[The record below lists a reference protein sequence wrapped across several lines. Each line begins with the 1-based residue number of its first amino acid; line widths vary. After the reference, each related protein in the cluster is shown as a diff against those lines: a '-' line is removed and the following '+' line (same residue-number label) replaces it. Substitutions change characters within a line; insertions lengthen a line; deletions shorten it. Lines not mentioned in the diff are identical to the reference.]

1 MLDSAS
7 PTAPPAT
14 PDEVLAQ
21 FDEDRGPVDLTDL
34 METLRNGAA
43 GRNAE
48 AWKPDLLA
56 AEIRAYTGAQSP
68 WGTYFGPRFS
78 ATYAD
83 GEVVDSPPLT
93 AVDEAALQVWRR
105 RAHALTAP
113 QLKAHYAD
121 LVWDL
126 GPKIGPKPK
135 REPEFA
141 RLAIGGY
148 RAAAADPREQR
159 LHAFAHLRR
168 AFSLAIQLDDRAAV
182 DAVRDEIL
190 ATHRAAIATGEL
202 WWQAYDIL
210 TAQRKSGLTEEER
223 AQLIADLE
231 GVLAGY
237 ADASDSER
245 FDIHFVERTG
255 ERLLRHYRQARQAAD
270 EKRIHAIIARAREH
284 HAGRAEA
291 LAASSVLNDS
301 MDAYRK
307 AGLMDDVERIRRL
320 KQAKVRESR
329 DQMAEIRQE
338 VRISFDEVEAFRA
351 RIVEGSVV
359 DAMARIGAEFML
371 RRNLLEEQ
379 LAAIE
384 DAAPLMSMIPQQII
398 GDVHVVATVG
408 SVEDDPYGRVL
419 RQAHFSLTMNTPWL
433 AWALEAAIERYQL
446 DAGHFVAWGNRAGL
460 FGDGALLADGIEA
473 WFAGDHVKAVH
484 VLVPQIERGF
494 RTLMGLV
501 GRPTSKPHPKFKG
514 AQVAVTMGD
523 GLYSKETVE
532 ALGPHGAD
540 LTVHLATLYADPRG
554 PNLRNEVA
562 HGLLARSQMEEQTVL
577 WLIQTV
583 VLLGLWRAPVS
594 AAAADGGPSETT
606 SPAQPEA

>member
-1 MLDSAS
+1 MPDSAAH
-7 PTAPPAT
+7 TTPPAT

-21 FDEDRGPVDLTDL
+21 FDGNRGPVDLSDL
-34 METLRNGAA
+34 MAALRSAAA
-43 GRNAE
+43 GQAPQ

-56 AEIRAYTGAQSP
+56 AEIRAYPGLPSP

-83 GEVVDSPPLT
+83 GEVVDSPPLM
-93 AVDEAALQVWRR
+93 AVDEPALQVWRG
-105 RAHALTAP
+105 RAHALADP

-126 GPKIGPKPK
+126 GPKIAPTRR

-148 RAAAADPREQR
+148 RAAAADSREQR
-159 LHAFAHLRR
+159 LHAFGHLRR
-168 AFSLAIQLDDRAAV
+168 ALSLAIQLDDRDV
-182 DAVRDEIL
+182 VNAVRAELL
-190 ATHRAAIATGEL
+190 AMHRAAMAAGEL

-231 GVLAGY
+231 RVLAGY
-237 ADASDSER
+237 ADAGAPER
-245 FDIHFVERTG
+245 FDVHFVERTG
-255 ERLLRHYRQARQAAD
+255 ERLLRHYRQARQATD

-284 HAGRAEA
+284 HASRADA

-301 MDAYRK
+301 MEAYRK
-307 AGLMDDVERIRRL
+307 AGLTDDVERVRRL
-320 KQAKVRESR
+320 MQAKVRQSR

-338 VRISFDEVEAFRA
+338 VRISFDDVEAFQA
-351 RIVEGSVV
+351 RIVEGSLV
-359 DAMARIGAEFML
+359 DTLARIGAEFML
-371 RRNLLEEQ
+371 RRRLLEEQ
-379 LAAIE
+379 LAALE

-398 GDVHVVATVG
+398 GDDHVVATVG

-433 AWALEAAIERYQL
+433 GWALEAAIERYQL
-446 DAGHFVAWGNRAGL
+446 HAGHFVGWGNRAGL
-460 FGDGALLADGIEA
+460 FGDGALLADGVEA
-473 WFAGDHVKAVH
+473 WFEGDHVKAVH

-494 RTLMGLV
+494 RTLIGLV

-532 ALGPHGAD
+532 ALGQHGAD
-540 LTVHLATLYADPRG
+540 LAVHLATLYADPRG

-562 HGLLARSQMEEQTVL
+562 HGLLARGQMQEQTVL

-583 VLLGLWRAPVS
+583 VLLGLWRAPAS
-594 AAAADGGPSETT
+594 AAAGEGDRAEPS
-606 SPAQPEA
+606 SAW

>member
-1 MLDSAS
+1 MPDSAS

-14 PDEVLAQ
+14 PDALLEQ

-34 METLRNGAA
+34 MEALRNAAA
-43 GRNAE
+43 GRDAE
-48 AWKPDLLA
+48 AWRPDLLA
-56 AEIRAYTGAQSP
+56 AEIRAYPGAQSP

-93 AVDEAALQVWRR
+93 AVDEATLQVWRR
-105 RAHALTAP
+105 RAHAPTAS

-159 LHAFAHLRR
+159 LHAFAYLRR
-168 AFSLAIQLDDRAAV
+168 ALSLAIQLDDRAAV
-182 DAVRDEIL
+182 DAVRDEIM
-190 ATHRAAIATGEL
+190 AMHRAAITAGEL

-223 AQLIADLE
+223 AQLISDLE
-231 GVLAGY
+231 GVLAGN
-237 ADASDSER
+237 ADASDPER

-255 ERLLRHYRQARQAAD
+255 
-270 EKRIHAIIARAREH
+270 EH

-307 AGLMDDVERIRRL
+307 AGLVDDVERIRRL
-320 KQAKVRESR
+320 MQAKVRESR

-338 VRISFDEVEAFRA
+338 VRISFDEVEAFQA

-398 GDVHVVATVG
+398 GDDHVVATVG

-433 AWALEAAIERYQL
+433 GWALEAAIERYQL

-540 LTVHLATLYADPRG
+540 LAVHLATLYADPRG